1 MIREHLNRALV
12 LAAGLS
18 MAAAAAAQAPAA
30 ATNAAAPTT
39 KVDDKAKPDKAHD
52 KKADDKK
59 ADDKKA
65 DDKAPSDTAAAAKDG
80 DRAAIVKAQHDAE
93 RAKIAAVL
101 HGPMNEAM
109 REELKRHARRMARL
123 ERIKALASEAKDNDA
138 VTRATKLIDKENV
151 RHDKWIAQSAMA
163 AQANP
168 NPVTK

>member
-1 MIREHLNRALV
+1 MLREHLNRALV
-12 LAAGLS
+12 IAAGLCL
-18 MAAAAAAQAPAA
+18 AAAAAAQTPATA
-30 ATNAAAPTT
+30 INAGAQTT
-39 KVDDKAKPDKAHD
+39 KVDDKAKPDKDD

-65 DDKAPSDTAAAAKDG
+65 DDKKGDDKAKNDKDG
-80 DRAAIVKAQHDAE
+80 DRAAFVRAQHDAE

-101 HGPMNEAM
+101 HGPMNDAM
-109 REELKRHARRMARL
+109 KEELKRHARRIARL
-123 ERIKALASEAKDNDA
+123 ERIKALATEAKDTDA
-138 VTRATKLIDKENV
+138 VTRATKLIDKENA